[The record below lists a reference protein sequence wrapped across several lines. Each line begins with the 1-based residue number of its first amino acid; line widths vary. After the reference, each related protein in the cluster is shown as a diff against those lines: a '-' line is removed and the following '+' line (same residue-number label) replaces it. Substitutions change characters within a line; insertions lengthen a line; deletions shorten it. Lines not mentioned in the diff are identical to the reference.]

1 MLKRKL
7 IFIVGVVGLILW
19 LISLTTV
26 QASTCPFNREIVLG
40 NEHEQVGILQTFM
53 KNTIKIYDGPI
64 TSYFGPKT
72 MASLKVF
79 QEKSGLLTT
88 GQVDLVTANALC
100 KVYLSYKTSEP
111 VNLTSDSCFLKTLG
125 IKRGYF
131 ELENEEVKGLQSFLN
146 QKGFYPENV
155 ISGFFGVK
163 TESALKAF
171 QKASKIN
178 ESGIIDDVTFKAI
191 CGYESNQSLYCP
203 FVTNNLSIGYF
214 EEATNE
220 VKTLQLILAKL
231 GILEEKYV
239 TGYFGNLTSEAVK
252 TMQTKG
258 GITATGVLD
267 MTTRQAL
274 CKALNL
280 PMKDGSNANPYE
292 SSTSKVDVAIS
303 DLNIFP
309 TGKIDVNTRTS
320 IVVKI
325 KNIGSEESKPM
336 ISSLYINDQEINKAN
351 INAIKPNDEVMAIT
365 QN

>member
-1 MLKRKL
+1 MLKRKIIL
-7 IFIVGVVGLILW
+7 SGSIIGLATLLVGLTMA
-19 LISLTTV
+19 S
-26 QASTCPFNREIVLG
+26 ASTCPFNRELVLG
-40 NEHEQVGILQTFM
+40 NENEQVGTLQTFM

-64 TSYFGPKT
+64 TNYFGPKT
-72 MASLKVF
+72 MAAVKLF

-88 GQVDLVTANALC
+88 GSVDLVTANALC
-100 KVYLSYKTSEP
+100 KVYLSYKTSDP
-111 VNLTSDSCFLKTLG
+111 VNMNSDSCFLKTLG

-131 ELENEEVKGLQSFLN
+131 ELANEEVKNLQIFLN
-146 QKGFYPENV
+146 QKGFYPENI

-171 QKASKIN
+171 QKSKQIN
-178 ESGIIDDVTFKAI
+178 ESGIIDDLTFKAI

-203 FVTNNLSIGYF
+203 FVTNNLSMGYF
-214 EEATNE
+214 EEETNE

-231 GILEEKYV
+231 GMLEEKYV

-252 TMQTKG
+252 AMQTKG
-258 GITATGVLD
+258 GIAATGILD
-267 MTTRQAL
+267 IATRQAL
-274 CKALNL
+274 CQALNL

-292 SSTSKVDVAIS
+292 SSTSKVDVIIS
-303 DLNIFP
+303 GISVLPEVINE
-309 TGKIDVNTRTS
+309 GVQTS

-336 ISSLYINDQEINKAN
+336 ISSLYINDQEISKAN
-351 INAIKPNDEVMAIT
+351 INAIKPNDEVMAIV

>member
-7 IFIVGVVGLILW
+7 ILSISIIGLMAWLVGLTIAR
-19 LISLTTV
+19 
-26 QASTCPFNREIVLG
+26 ASTCPFNRELVLG
-40 NEHEQVGILQTFM
+40 NEHEQVGILQAFM

-64 TSYFGPKT
+64 TNYFGSKT
-72 MASLKVF
+72 MSALKVF
-79 QEKSGLLTT
+79 QEKSGLLPT
-88 GQVDLVTANALC
+88 GSVDLVTANALC

-111 VNLTSDSCFLKTLG
+111 VNMTSDSCFLKTLG

-131 ELENEEVKGLQSFLN
+131 ELENEEVKNLQIFLN

-163 TESALKAF
+163 TEAALKTF
-171 QKASKIN
+171 QKANQIS
-178 ESGIIDDVTFKAI
+178 ESGIIDDLTFKAI

-231 GILEEKYV
+231 GMLEEKYV

-252 TMQTKG
+252 TMQAKG

-280 PMKDGSNANPYE
+280 PMKDGTNSNPYE
-292 SSTSKVDVAIS
+292 SSSSKVDVIISGISVLPDAI
-303 DLNIFP
+303 NEGIQ
-309 TGKIDVNTRTS
+309 TN

-336 ISSLYINDQEINKAN
+336 ITSLYINDQEINKAN
-351 INAIKPNDEVMAIT
+351 INAIKPNDEVMAIV

>member
-1 MLKRKL
+1 MKNKYLVL
-7 IFIVGVVGLILW
+7 ALCMSVLFLGL
-19 LISLTTV
+19 V
-26 QASTCPFNREIVLG
+26 QSVKAESTCPFEQEMSLG
-40 NEHEQVGILQTFM
+40 VENIQVGILQTFM

-64 TSYFGPKT
+64 TNYFGPKT
-72 MASLKVF
+72 MAAVKLF

-88 GQVDLVTANALC
+88 GSVDLVTANALC
-100 KVYLSYKTSEP
+100 KVYLSYKTSDP
-111 VNLTSDSCFLKTLG
+111 VNMNSDSCFLKTLG

-131 ELENEEVKGLQSFLN
+131 ELANEEVKNLQIFLN
-146 QKGFYPENV
+146 QKGFYPENI

-171 QKASKIN
+171 QKSKQIN
-178 ESGIIDDVTFKAI
+178 ESGIIDDLTFKAI

-203 FVTNNLSIGYF
+203 FVTNNLSMGYF
-214 EEATNE
+214 EEETNE

-231 GILEEKYV
+231 GMLEEKYV

-252 TMQTKG
+252 AMQTKG
-258 GITATGVLD
+258 GIAATGILD
-267 MTTRQAL
+267 IATRQAL
-274 CKALNL
+274 CQALNL

-309 TGKIDVNTRTS
+309 IGKIDVNTRTS

-336 ISSLYINDQEINKAN
+336 ISSLYINDQEISKAN
-351 INAIKPNDEVMAIT
+351 INAIKPNDEVMAIV